1 MLSWVDSHDAQKDR
15 DRVMAEI
22 TLPHMLQLAKEHG
35 CSRLPGSKL
44 PHFSTSQGTC
54 RRVCFVRRSLKYRL
68 LEIQNQLTIARLRAQ
83 AVFDHSRLQPLRRAV
98 ESRLV
103 VAMPNPRRSSTSRA
117 PTCGGAPVHSQSC
130 PRSCSPAGVRPCSV
144 GEGVMR

>member
-1 MLSWVDSHDAQKDR
+1 
-15 DRVMAEI
+15 MAEI

-68 LEIQNQLTIARLRAQ
+68 LEIQNQLTIARLRAP
-83 AVFDHSRLQPLRRAV
+83 AVFAHSKLLPLRRAE
-98 ESRLV
+98 ESRF
-103 VAMPNPRRSSTSRA
+103 VAGHANPETIGRA
-117 PTCGGAPVHSQSC
+117 TLSGAPALGAAQVVSS
-130 PRSCSPAGVRPCSV
+130 SSV
-144 GEGVMR
+144 TSA